1 VSVGRLLGYPA
12 RNPCPYECTK
22 KSLGRKVNV
31 KYPAKV
37 VVAGGGIGGLT
48 ATIALR
54 RAGFEVVVFER
65 ATELR
70 EVGAGLLLAANAQ
83 KALGKLGLAEAVTRL
98 GTPASAGEIRSW
110 RGAVLASIPA
120 AELEK
125 KIGTPSAAVHRADLQ
140 ALLVREVGEGT
151 LRLGAEVKAFEQDEK
166 GVRVTFADGSH
177 EDADIL
183 VGADGLRSRVRVVL
197 FGPEE
202 PRYAGYTAWRAVV
215 EPKEE
220 LLPLG
225 AGFESW
231 GRGTRFGCA
240 HIGKGRV
247 YWFAT
252 ANAPEGEMD
261 DPPGSP
267 TGAKA
272 RLLRLFVG
280 WHGPVGDLVEAT
292 EEGAILRTDIYDREP
307 LGECWGK
314 GRVTLLGDAAH
325 PMTPNLGQGACQA
338 IEDAVVLA
346 RCLDE
351 GGAIAEGVRLYERLR
366 SERTAMVVLRSR
378 RVGMVGQVENPVL
391 CWLRDRALAMISPKA
406 HLRQLEEI
414 LRYEA

>member
-1 VSVGRLLGYPA
+1 
-12 RNPCPYECTK
+12 
-22 KSLGRKVNV
+22 VNV

-83 KALGKLGLAEAVTRL
+83 KALAKLGLAEAVARL

-110 RGAVLASIPA
+110 RGHVLASIPA

-125 KIGTPSAAVHRADLQ
+125 KIGTSSAAVHRADLQ
-140 ALLVREVGEGT
+140 ALLVREVEDGT
-151 LRLGAEVKAFEQDEK
+151 LRVGTEVEAFEQDES
-166 GVRVTFADGSH
+166 GVRVLFADGGQES
-177 EDADIL
+177 ADIL
-183 VGADGLRSRVRVVL
+183 IGADGLRSRVRAGL
-197 FGPEE
+197 FGPKE

-215 EPKEE
+215 EPNED
-220 LLPLG
+220 LLPWG

-231 GRGTRFGCA
+231 GRGARFGCA
-240 HIGKGRV
+240 HVGRGRV

-252 ANAPEGEMD
+252 ANAPEGGKD
-261 DPPGSP
+261 APPGSP
-267 TGAKA
+267 AGAKA
-272 RLLRLFVG
+272 TLSHLFSG
-280 WHGPVGDLVEAT
+280 WHRPVVDLVEAA
-292 EEGAILRTDIYDREP
+292 EEGTILRTDIYDRVP
-307 LGECWGK
+307 LGERWGT

-346 RCLDE
+346 RCLGE
-351 GGAIAEGVRLYERLR
+351 RGATAESLRSYERLR
-366 SERTAMVVLRSR
+366 SDRVAMVVRRSR
-378 RVGMVGQVENPVL
+378 RVGSIGQVKNPAI
-391 CWLRDRALAMISPKA
+391 CWLRDRALAMIPPKA
-406 HLRQLEEI
+406 QLRQLEEVVG
-414 LRYEA
+414 YEA